1 MIKGTVMQIE
11 KVLINDLLGISKVTW
26 KFGIATIYNIAVIY
40 P

>member
-11 KVLINDLLGISKVTW
+11 KLLINDLLSVSKVTW
-26 KFGIATIYNIAVIY
+26 KFAIATIYNIAVIY